1 MTEQIICRD
10 ASLGYENMTVASGID
25 FTVKEGDYLCILG
38 ENGSGKS
45 TLIKT
50 ILGLKSVESGSIE
63 WCGGLTPD
71 KIGYLP
77 QQTVVQRD
85 FPASVME
92 IVLSGC
98 LTMGGLRP
106 FYSSG
111 QKQLAQ
117 ENIERL
123 GIENLSKRCYRELSG
138 GQQQRVLLARALC
151 AASKALLLDEP
162 VTGLDPKAQTDLYE
176 LIKDL
181 NKYYD
186 MIIYN
191 TNSKEVIKNNFGLGI
206 DVGVKSYASIYNGKD
221 SKQVKHFKDYERYK
235 CLSKRIIKLQ
245 QVLSKKAEINY
256 YRLLNAYIDK
266 HEGNEPNEQT
276 KNIMKGESYNS
287 SNIRRIKSKIRR
299 LFNKLRNIRKDY
311 INKLVNM
318 IVARTK
324 PLFITIEDLSI
335 SISNIISG
343 EGHHTLHKYIT
354 ESGFYYFKERLI
366 RKCQEYNIE
375 LRIADKYFASSKKCC
390 ICGHKNK
397 NLTLSDRTF
406 ICPKCGNERD
416 RDLNAAINLYNTK
429 KYSIYA

>member
-1 MTEQIICRD
+1 MIKVCKIRFYPNKSRINLINDTLNACRYVSNLYIEYNIKIYKETGEFLSGYDFAKIITKLKKTNPNYLWLNNKSTKAIKDSIMNTEKIFRNFFKKKGGFPHFKSRKRMSKESFFFIKDSIHYTDNKNII
-10 ASLGYENMTVASGID
+10 SIP
-25 FTVKEGDYLCILG
+25 ILG
-38 ENGSGKS
+38 KIRITEYDHLPDIEFITSG
-45 TLIKT
+45 
-50 ILGLKSVESGSIE
+50 
-63 WCGGLTPD
+63 
-71 KIGYLP
+71 
-77 QQTVVQRD
+77 
-85 FPASVME
+85 
-92 IVLSGC
+92 
-98 LTMGGLRP
+98 
-106 FYSSG
+106 
-111 QKQLAQ
+111 
-117 ENIERL
+117 
-123 GIENLSKRCYRELSG
+123 
-138 GQQQRVLLARALC
+138 RV
-151 AASKALLLDEP
+151 
-162 VTGLDPKAQTDLYE
+162 
-176 LIKDL
+176 IKDL

-335 SISNIISG
+335 SNMISC
-343 EGHHTLHKYIT
+343 EGQHVLHKYIT

-366 RKCQEYNIE
+366 QKCTECNIE